1 LGRLGFNLR
10 SGDNMGGLATQFSSH
25 LDAVQGNYLL
35 QVEPPRGGKKRVE
48 TYGSLL
54 DVVARADELI
64 RAGYNI
70 GIWSP
75 VSLEKH

>member
-1 LGRLGFNLR
+1 MDGHV
-10 SGDNMGGLATQFSSH
+10 TQIPS
-25 LDAVQGNYLL
+25 LLVADAVQGGYLL
-35 QVEPPRGGKKRVE
+35 QVEHPRGGKKRVE
-48 TYGSLL
+48 TYASML

-70 GIWSP
+70 GIWSS